1 VPVVSDVRPSVTAQR
16 VAAYRLTFARIG
28 TSYGQPEADEALAR
42 NVAGAQSPDFAGPD
56 LAGPMARYL
65 RGRTTFFDR
74 AVVNALDREVAQ
86 VVSVGAGYDGR
97 AWRFA
102 KEGVHWWEV
111 DQPGTQADKQLR
123 LSQLGIDSSHVHFV
137 AHDLGSAGLATRLM
151 AAGLEADAPSL
162 MIAEGI
168 AIYLDAASLA
178 RALDELRSVAT
189 AGSRLAISLGASSS
203 SPSHTERRARLE
215 AVLACWGEPARNSI
229 GGRHASLV
237 LAAAGWR
244 PLEVSERSGAAGFV
258 MAAPN
263 WCPARG
269 SQSPSRS
276 RRGAER
282 RM

>member
-1 VPVVSDVRPSVTAQR
+1 MSDVRPSVTAQR

-28 TSYGQPEADEALAR
+28 RPYGQPEADEALAR
-42 NVAGAQSPDFAGPD
+42 NVAGAEPLD

-74 AVVNALDREVAQ
+74 AVVNALDREVTQ

-111 DQPGTQADKQLR
+111 DQPVTQADKQLR
-123 LSQLGIDSSHVHFV
+123 LSQLGIDSSHVRFV

-168 AIYLDAASLA
+168 AVYLDAASP
-178 RALDELRSVAT
+178 RAPST
-189 AGSRLAISLGASSS
+189 SSDAW
-203 SPSHTERRARLE
+203 PR
-215 AVLACWGEPARNSI
+215 
-229 GGRHASLV
+229 
-237 LAAAGWR
+237 
-244 PLEVSERSGAAGFV
+244 
-258 MAAPN
+258 
-263 WCPARG
+263 
-269 SQSPSRS
+269 
-276 RRGAER
+276 
-282 RM
+282 